1 MKNLYLWINILTL
14 FFPLVLSFDKKVA
27 FYKKWP
33 FLFPAILLTAIIF
46 LVWDHYFTLAGVW
59 GFNRM
64 YVTGYFVGSLP
75 IEELLFFVTV
85 PYACVFIYECLKAY
99 FPTKFDLLILTRY
112 IPIAFVVVVL
122 VLISLNFT
130 AIYSTVTGVF
140 LLVLFGL
147 KTVRTKDFLRF
158 FVPTYLISFLP
169 MFVVNGFLTA
179 KPVVYYHP
187 NSFSGMRLGTIP
199 IEDFFYNAAM
209 LLLCMF
215 FYLWFQKFKK
225 KQAQT
230 TETDSD

>member
-33 FLFPAILLTAIIF
+33 FLFPAILITAIVF
-46 LVWDHYFTLAGVW
+46 LVWDHYFTLTGVW

-75 IEELLFFVTV
+75 IEELLFFFTV
-85 PYACVFIYECLKAY
+85 PYACMFIYECLKVY
-99 FPTKFDLLILTRY
+99 FPTRFDVLIVTRY
-112 IPIAFVVVVL
+112 VPFFFVIAVFA
-122 VLISLNFT
+122 LIVFNFS
-130 AIYSTVTGVF
+130 AIYSTVTGVL

-147 KTVRTKDFLRF
+147 KTVKSKSFLRF

-179 KPVVYYHP
+179 KPVVFYHAD
-187 NSFSGMRLGTIP
+187 SFSGIRAGTIP

-209 LLLCMF
+209 LLMCMV
-215 FYLWFQKFKK
+215 FYLFFQKQKP
-225 KQAQT
+225 QRA
-230 TETDSD
+230 ESVD